1 MIGINGKSNPMST
14 SPTLFLVDSEYP
26 INQLTKQTKN
36 ETDFR
41 IISFDIETH
50 KKLLNMGLEHEIS
63 DNYLSESEI
72 EQIQHTVY
80 HFGKWY
86 EDSNIKECFMYE
98 SVNIAQL
105 FHEQFAVFLP
115 PFIKTLYEITNITK
129 KFPDSNFFASS
140 RKFQFL
146 KIFSDLVVEIKNNE
160 TTDLEFVHDKV
171 RYNFKI
177 GKRNFLFLIPKNY
190 YLGIKKSSEYFL
202 NTIFNFNKNIPKTKG
217 ITLLVEFHTIRF
229 KQLFLQSK
237 KKSQLVSY
245 SRRRPSIWN
254 SESLSIFRRSNI
266 KIMNSD
272 LLHTPESKFESRKLD
287 FVNRFNNFWNGDFPN
302 EYFSIDGRSFWHIL
316 KPILYDML
324 SSRLDDAVNEIEL
337 ARNMFNDYKIKSVVI
352 LSEVGMTEI
361 IVASIA
367 KACNIPISLLQVGHH
382 WDTSE
387 ANELNVAQTVY
398 PAKSDKFLV
407 WGKVSEKD
415 AVTNGV
421 MKPND
426 VVPIG
431 SPRFDG
437 LFNTKNPSEDYI
449 LFAVTGPRQSVRDLK
464 VETYLNHERSVQ
476 EICKIVSGLGK
487 KLIIKLHPGPSEE
500 NISKMI
506 QKINPD
512 FEVITT
518 GDILPLI
525 KSCSAMI
532 TTRLSTAIVE
542 AQIIGKPVIYVPIFD
557 ERYGTP
563 EIFKSNSC
571 VISSINNFES
581 DLERILNDT
590 SFRHKTINSANDF
603 LKNYFTNYNQ
613 ASDELLKFLDNVY
626 DIREKSIV

>member
-1 MIGINGKSNPMST
+1 
-14 SPTLFLVDSEYP
+14 
-26 INQLTKQTKN
+26 
-36 ETDFR
+36 
-41 IISFDIETH
+41 
-50 KKLLNMGLEHEIS
+50 
-63 DNYLSESEI
+63 
-72 EQIQHTVY
+72 
-80 HFGKWY
+80 
-86 EDSNIKECFMYE
+86 
-98 SVNIAQL
+98 
-105 FHEQFAVFLP
+105 
-115 PFIKTLYEITNITK
+115 
-129 KFPDSNFFASS
+129 
-140 RKFQFL
+140 
-146 KIFSDLVVEIKNNE
+146 
-160 TTDLEFVHDKV
+160 
-171 RYNFKI
+171 
-177 GKRNFLFLIPKNY
+177 
-190 YLGIKKSSEYFL
+190 
-202 NTIFNFNKNIPKTKG
+202 
-217 ITLLVEFHTIRF
+217 
-229 KQLFLQSK
+229 
-237 KKSQLVSY
+237 
-245 SRRRPSIWN
+245 
-254 SESLSIFRRSNI
+254 
-266 KIMNSD
+266 MNSD

-415 AVTNGV
+415 AVTNGA

>member
-1 MIGINGKSNPMST
+1 MST
-14 SPTLFLVDSEYP
+14 SPTLFLVGSEFP
-26 INQLTKQTKN
+26 TSQLIKQIKN
-36 ETDFR
+36 EVNFK

-50 KKLLNMGLEHEIS
+50 KKLLEVGLDHEIS
-63 DNYLSESEI
+63 DSYLSEADI
-72 EQIQHTVY
+72 EQLQHTVY
-80 HFGKWY
+80 DFGKWY
-86 EDSNIKECFMYE
+86 EDSNIKEYFMYE
-98 SVNIAQL
+98 NVNIGEL
-105 FHEQFAVFLP
+105 FHEQVSVFLP
-115 PFIKTLYEITNITK
+115 SFMKTLYEIANITK
-129 KFPDSNFFASS
+129 KFPDSNYFASS
-140 RKFQFL
+140 QKFQFM
-146 KIFSDLVVEIKNNE
+146 KIFSDLGVEIKNNE
-160 TTDLEFVHDKV
+160 RTELEFVHDKV
-171 RYNFKI
+171 RYNFKV

-237 KKSQLVSY
+237 EKSQLVTY

-254 SESLSIFRRSNI
+254 SESLSIFRHSNV

-272 LLHTPESKFESRKLD
+272 LLDTPESKFESRKLE
-287 FVNRFNNFWNGDFPN
+287 FANRFNNFWNDGFPN
-302 EYFSIDGRSFWHIL
+302 EYFSTDGRSFWHIL
-316 KPILYDML
+316 KPILYDLL
-324 SSRLDDAVNEIEL
+324 SARLDEAINEIEL

-352 LSEVGMTEI
+352 FSEVGMTEI
-361 IVASIA
+361 IIASIA

-382 WDTSE
+382 WDTPE
-387 ANELNVAQTVY
+387 ANELNVVQTVY
-398 PAKSDKFLV
+398 PTKSDKFLV
-407 WGKVSEKD
+407 WGKVSERD
-415 AVTNGV
+415 AITNGGI
-421 MKPND
+421 KPDD
-426 VVPIG
+426 VIPIG

-437 LFNTKNPSEDYI
+437 LFNTNNSSEDYV

-464 VETYLNHERSVQ
+464 VKTYLNHERSVQ
-476 EICKIVSGLGK
+476 EICKIVSKLGK
-487 KLIIKLHPGPSEE
+487 KLIIKLHPGPEEE
-500 NISKMI
+500 NISKVI

-525 KSCSAMI
+525 KSCSVMI

-571 VISSINNFES
+571 VISSINNFKL
-581 DLERILNDT
+581 DLEKVLNDT

-603 LKNYFTNYNQ
+603 LKNYLTNHNQ
-613 ASDELLKFLDNVY
+613 ASNELLKFLDNV
-626 DIREKSIV
+626 